1 MENTMSEIQIRNISK
16 GQVYLAFFDILGF
29 KQVNESNDN
38 GYVVDA
44 YSDAIREAVSS
55 SKIFFKNILQKSGIE
70 QKSELEDDLKL
81 VYTIIS
87 DSIVIHTKNNEY
99 TSFLVLL
106 SACVSF
112 LNEFIDSGLP
122 LRGCISTG
130 DLSVMKVLDKEMS
143 INSSILL
150 GKPIIEAF
158 ELEKRFNWSGCTISK
173 KLVDY
178 LQSDHPGWNDGMYPL
193 ILKHIVP
200 KKQGPVS
207 EEYVVNWVTRK
218 ASKKE
223 LENMFAAHGKSIDT
237 WEVKQKIDNTY
248 EFIQSVPSIV
258 EQEYRRSTKPKM

>member
-1 MENTMSEIQIRNISK
+1 MKNTMSELQIRSISK

-38 GYVVDA
+38 GYVVEA
-44 YSDAIREAVSS
+44 YSDAIREAVGS
-55 SKIFFKNILQKSGIE
+55 SKAFFQNILQKSGIKE
-70 QKSELEDDLKL
+70 KSELEDDLKL

-87 DSIVIHTKNNEY
+87 DSIVIHTKSNEY

-130 DLSVMKVLDKEMS
+130 DLSVLKVLDKEMS

-158 ELEKRFNWSGCTISK
+158 ELEKKFNWSGCTFSK

-178 LQSDHPGWNDGMYPL
+178 LQNYHPTWNDGMYPL
-193 ILKHIVP
+193 ILKHLVP
-200 KKQGPVS
+200 KNQGPVS
-207 EEYVVNWVTRK
+207 EEYVVNWITRK
-218 ASKKE
+218 PSKRE
-223 LENMFAAHGKSIDT
+223 LENMFSAHGKAIDT
-237 WEVKQKIDNTY
+237 WEVKQKIDNTFD
-248 EFIQSVPSIV
+248 FIQSVPPIV
-258 EQEYRRSTKPKM
+258 EQEYRRSSKLKG